1 MPPPRASVPVW
12 ADLHRAT
19 MHVAGAVASQRWD
32 RPAQKRRLLR
42 QHMAIEECGLQG
54 GRSSTCV
61 ARRPGLATPPKNSRC
76 TAIWTLTPPFF
87 FFTARSHKWANGAG
101 RAKLFRRAFR
111 GAESLWDQSSPADPA
126 HLLTRLT
133 CWPGSPAD
141 YQEAAFSPQVVLSAV
156 R

>member
-42 QHMAIEECGLQG
+42 QHMAIEESGLQG

-76 TAIWTLTPPFF
+76 TAIWTLTP
-87 FFTARSHKWANGAG
+87 
-101 RAKLFRRAFR
+101 LFLLLAHTNEQTGQDGPNYSDGPSEERRVSEIR
-111 GAESLWDQSSPADPA
+111 A

-141 YQEAAFSPQVVLSAV
+141 YQEAAFSPQVVSSAV